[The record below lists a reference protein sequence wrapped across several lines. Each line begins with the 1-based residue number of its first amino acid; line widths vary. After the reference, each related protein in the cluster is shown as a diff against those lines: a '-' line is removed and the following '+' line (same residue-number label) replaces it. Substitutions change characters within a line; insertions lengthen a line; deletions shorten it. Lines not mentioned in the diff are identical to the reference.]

1 MFNLRSTRVVR
12 FREVS
17 TLVLNGIAA
26 LWGKIV
32 PGMVSKKDWNFGY
45 MLNKKE
51 S

>member
-1 MFNLRSTRVVR
+1 
-12 FREVS
+12 
-17 TLVLNGIAA
+17 VLNGIAA

-32 PGMVSKKDWNFGY
+32 PGMVSKNDWNFGPNKY